1 MRASRFLG
9 TIRDVVMA
17 KPEEKTLNRRDEKVT
32 PLDFGCALELALSS
46 QNLEV
51 MSAIETSCQQNDDKK
66 A

>member
-1 MRASRFLG
+1 M
-9 TIRDVVMA
+9 V